1 MMKYG
6 VLLGCLMLTAL
17 PVYGQ
22 DATQT
27 KTQADYDREVE
38 ESLKA
43 LTEDLQNTSV
53 EMVKYLNAFNKAL
66 SESVPQ
72 LSQNMTQVLAAIRPI
87 AETMQKNV
95 DDFAKE
101 IDKQMEISEENN
113 QAETDAKTQPLVV
126 ETQEIIVSAP
136 EDISAKIDAEMAQFE
151 TPREPVKIK
160 LFPSTVE

>member
-1 MMKYG
+1 MMMKYG

-101 IDKQMEISEENN
+101 IDQQMEISDDDAVTP
-113 QAETDAKTQPLVV
+113 QAINTETAKMSVP
-126 ETQEIIVSAP
+126 AP
-136 EDISAKIDAEMAQFE
+136 EDISAQIDAELIALK
-151 TPREPVKIK
+151 EPVQESAKIK